1 MTDWTPIKDILDG
14 KAPGEVS
21 VRGWI
26 HRTRSSGKL
35 VFATI
40 RDATGIIQAT
50 GFKGNMEN
58 DLFRAMSKALV
69 ESSVVINGTAVE
81 EARAPGGWEIQV
93 KECQVVHAAEKFPI
107 TKDQS
112 DEFLM
117 DNRHLWIRS
126 RQMNATFRV
135 RSTLFRLF
143 REYYLER
150 GFFEIQPPMFQT
162 GACEGGST
170 LFEVAY
176 GERKGVYLS
185 QSWQLYAE
193 AMMYSL
199 EKIFT
204 VSPSFR
210 AEKSRTRRHVSEFWH
225 AEVEEAWAHNEDM
238 MKREEG
244 MIEYMVRGILEEH
257 RRELEFLERDM
268 TVLEGIR
275 APFDRIKYAEVLDM
289 LREKGMELEW
299 GDDFGYTEEKLL
311 TSDRTTP
318 FFITHF
324 PREKGFYH
332 RPDPEEP
339 KALLCNDLL
348 APEGYGE
355 IIGGGERIFDL
366 QELLDRIDE
375 SGLELDDYSWY
386 VDLRRYGS
394 VPHSGFGLGLDR
406 LLTWIIGSDHIKHV
420 IPFPRTMRRV
430 TP

>member
-1 MTDWTPIKDILDG
+1 MTIWTPIQKILDG
-14 KAPGEVS
+14 NAAGELS

-35 VFATI
+35 VFAII

-50 GFKGNMEN
+50 GFKGSMQN
-58 DLFRAMSKALV
+58 DQFKAMSRALV
-69 ESSVVINGTAVE
+69 ESAVRIHGTAVE
-81 EARAPGGWEIQV
+81 DRRAPGGWEIQV
-93 KECQVVHAAEKFPI
+93 GECEVVHAAGKFPI
-107 TKDQS
+107 TRDQS

-117 DNRHLWIRS
+117 DNRHLWVRS
-126 RQMNATFRV
+126 RRMNATFRV

-143 REYYLER
+143 RDYYLER
-150 GFFEIQPPMFQT
+150 DFFEIQPPMFQT

-199 EKIFT
+199 ERIFT

-244 MIEYMVRGILEEH
+244 MIEYMVQGILGEH
-257 RRELEFLERDM
+257 MKELEFLERDIS
-268 TVLEGIR
+268 VLEGIR

-289 LREKGMELEW
+289 LGEKGMELEW
-299 GDDFGYTEEKLL
+299 GDDLGYTEEKLL
-311 TSDRTTP
+311 TGDRTTP

-366 QELLDRIDE
+366 EELVGRIEETGLDME
-375 SGLELDDYSWY
+375 AYSWY

-394 VPHSGFGLGLDR
+394 VPHSGFGLGMDR
-406 LLTWIIGSDHIKHV
+406 CLAWIIGADHIKHV

>member
-1 MTDWTPIKDILDG
+1 MTAWTPIRDIIDG
-14 KAPGEVS
+14 KAAGEVAI
-21 VRGWI
+21 RGWI

-35 VFATI
+35 VFAII
-40 RDATGIIQAT
+40 RDAGGVIQAT
-50 GFKGNMEN
+50 GFRGDMPEEKFGA
-58 DLFRAMSKALV
+58 LSKALV
-69 ESSVVINGTAVE
+69 ESAVYIYGTAVE
-81 EARAPGGWEIQV
+81 DDRAPGGWEIRV
-93 KECQVVHAAEKFPI
+93 KDCEIVHAAEKFPI

-117 DNRHLWIRS
+117 DNRHLWLRS
-126 RQMNATFRV
+126 RRMNATFRI

-143 REYYLER
+143 REFYLER
-150 GFFEIQPPMFQT
+150 GFYEIQPPMFQT

-170 LFEVAY
+170 LFEVKY
-176 GERKGVYLS
+176 GNRKGVYLS

-193 AMMYSL
+193 AMMFSL

-238 MKREEG
+238 MMHEEE
-244 MIEYMVRGILEEH
+244 MIEYMVQGILEKH
-257 RRELEFLERDM
+257 RKELEFLERDIP
-268 TVLEGIR
+268 VLEGIR
-275 APFDRIKYAEVLDM
+275 APFERFRYAEVLEM
-289 LREKGMELEW
+289 LREKGLDPEW

-311 TSDRTTP
+311 TGDRTTP

-332 RPDPEEP
+332 RPDPQQP
-339 KALLCNDLL
+339 RALLCNDLL

-355 IIGGGERIFDL
+355 IIGGGERIFDM
-366 QELLDRIDE
+366 QELTDRIEE
-375 SGLELDDYSWY
+375 SGLDMDDYSWY

-406 LLTWIIGSDHIKHV
+406 CLAWIVGADHIKHV